1 MVGIEPTTRALRMRC
16 STTELHRRRFF
27 GVKVI
32 ARVRRCVKRMRQR
45 GSNSGKGI
53 LWNREHRGGS
63 SDGTYETHGTNGH
76 GQQPIGLIRGLP
88 IC

>member
-32 ARVRRCVKRMRQR
+32 ARAARRVKRLNVERCLASAAAALWR
-45 GSNSGKGI
+45 DRYEAVVTKGTSWYTPKI
-53 LWNREHRGGS
+53 SRHSML
-63 SDGTYETHGTNGH
+63 
-76 GQQPIGLIRGLP
+76 
-88 IC
+88 